1 MTWGLVQRRATL
13 RFARLQISFQV
24 RLALYREII
33 ALMRAGLS
41 KNEALNTIWK
51 VASNEG
57 RRPREPKAV
66 MIADVLTG
74 LKNGLGL
81 GHALGKWVPSEDAMV
96 VEAIESSDRFPEY
109 LEKFCGALKR
119 RAGIRAAIAG
129 GLAYP
134 VFLLVLVA
142 GLLVYVGSVVI
153 PALDNL
159 LPVETWTGNARGLAL
174 ASSFAARYAYQFAIA
189 HFLASILILV
199 ALRRWGGFGRKY
211 ADALPVF
218 AIYRIYTG
226 VSFLIAMSS
235 LMASGLTAATAIE
248 KLRPFSSPYLRH
260 RLDLIRF
267 YLLNGS
273 DLGSAMYFAG
283 TSWPDRKLNLSLKVL
298 AQTSNLSTQI
308 LAVADEWLATS
319 QERVERSLGTLRALA
334 FIAVF
339 GAIAFVVSAMY
350 QIQHQIAA
358 GI

>member
-1 MTWGLVQRRATL
+1 MTRSLLLREATH
-13 RFARLQISFQV
+13 RFARAQITFQA

-57 RRPREPKAV
+57 RRPGEPKAI
-66 MIADVLTG
+66 MLADVLTG

-81 GHALGKWVPSEDAMV
+81 GRALQKWVPAEDAMV

-109 LEKFCGALKR
+109 LDKFCGALKR

-134 VFLLVLVA
+134 VFLMALVA
-142 GLLVYVGSVVI
+142 GLLVYVGNVVV

-159 LPVETWTGNARGLAL
+159 LPVESWTGNARGLAL
-174 ASSFAARYAYQFAIA
+174 ASSFAAGNAHQIA
-189 HFLASILILV
+189 AALCLIFILVSV
-199 ALRRWGGFGRKY
+199 ALRRWAGIGRKY

-235 LMASGLTAATAIE
+235 LMASGLTAAAAIE
-248 KLRPFSSPYLRH
+248 RLRPFSSPYMRR

-273 DLGSAMYFAG
+273 DLGSAMHFAG
-283 TSWPDRKLNLSLKVL
+283 TGWPDRKLNLSLKIL
-298 AQTSNLSTQI
+298 AQASNLPSQI
-308 LAVADEWLATS
+308 MAGTEEWLATS
-319 QERVERSLGTLRALA
+319 QEKVERSLGIVRALA

-339 GAIAFVVSAMY
+339 GAIAFVVLAMY
-350 QIQHQIAA
+350 DIQHQIAS